1 MTNKYTEVI
10 KAKDIKTFW
19 INTDQDFDNL
29 GLEIVINRKNFVIG
43 SELAGE
49 VIKHLTKRMDDAY
62 NKSEEIAKILG
73 NK

>member
-43 SELAGE
+43 NELAGE